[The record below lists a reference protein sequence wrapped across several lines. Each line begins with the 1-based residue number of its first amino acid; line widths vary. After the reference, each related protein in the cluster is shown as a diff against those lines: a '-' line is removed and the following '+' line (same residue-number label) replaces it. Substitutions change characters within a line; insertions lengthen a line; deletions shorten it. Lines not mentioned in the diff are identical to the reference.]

1 MADTISGKR
10 AAESAARAAM
20 NERVGLVAAIGEAQ
34 DQHTKAL
41 TALTSAQQAADAAAA
56 AVRESFAVA
65 ARGGWSMKELKA
77 MGLTAPPAATPR
89 RKTSKAGT
97 PATDYD
103 QQADATSAPSLA

>member
-1 MADTISGKR
+1 MAATISGKR

-41 TALTSAQQAADAAAA
+41 TALTSAQQAADDAAA

-65 ARGGWSMKELKA
+65 ARGGWSRKELKA
-77 MGLTAPPAATPR
+77 MGLAAPPAATPR
-89 RKTSKAGT
+89 RKTSKADNPT
-97 PATDYD
+97 PAA
-103 QQADATSAPSLA
+103 QQQHAPSAPSPP

>member
-1 MADTISGKR
+1 MSATISGKR

-41 TALTSAQQAADAAAA
+41 AALTSAQQAAEAAAA

-65 ARGGWSMKELKA
+65 ARGGWSRKELNA
-77 MGLTAPPAATPR
+77 MGLTAPPAANPR
-89 RKTSKAGT
+89 RKTSKADN
-97 PATDYD
+97 PATAHE
-103 QQADATSAPSLA
+103 QQADAPSAPSLP

>member
-34 DQHTKAL
+34 DHHTKAL
-41 TALTSAQQAADAAAA
+41 AALTSAQQAADAAAA

-65 ARGGWSMKELKA
+65 ARGGWSRKELKG
-77 MGLTAPPAATPR
+77 MGLAAPPAATPR
-89 RKTSKAGT
+89 RKTSKAGNPT
-97 PATDYD
+97 PA
-103 QQADATSAPSLA
+103 AE